1 VLVVMA
7 TALVLAAAGCGGPSA
22 SPSVLGSAAASAS
35 ASGQPISAVD
45 AARAELA
52 ELVDRLEQIHPE
64 PYHGI
69 DRDAWM
75 ASLDDLSQRL
85 PQLTPLQ
92 AQVELQ
98 RLVAL
103 LSREGRDGHQFA
115 LPLPDVEGPVL
126 PIRVYE
132 FADGVFV
139 TDALDPYGDL
149 VGARLAA
156 IGGHPIGEVLD
167 AVEPLIPRDS
177 PVTVSDFRPVV
188 LLRTSVLRGLGLV
201 EEGAVAVTVTDS
213 DGASREASLEPVPFA
228 DWVAWA
234 GPLGM
239 VRLPA
244 RAGTLYLSNLD
255 ERFWTRFLDD
265 SGTLYVRYSMVGP
278 APSEEIAAMLD
289 RAAEPDVVRVVFD
302 LRQNPGG
309 DNTTYPS
316 LLSALRSP
324 IIDRPGHFFVLT
336 DHVTFSAAANLATE
350 LEQTTSAIFAGEPM
364 GGGLNF
370 WNDVDWVVLR
380 DWPVPMQVGISTRYW
395 EKAEPADPRL
405 TIEPDVPAP
414 LLGAAYFADR
424 DPALESV
431 LAR

>member
-1 VLVVMA
+1 
-7 TALVLAAAGCGGPSA
+7 
-22 SPSVLGSAAASAS
+22 
-35 ASGQPISAVD
+35 
-45 AARAELA
+45 
-52 ELVDRLEQIHPE
+52 
-64 PYHGI
+64 
-69 DRDAWM
+69 
-75 ASLDDLSQRL
+75 
-85 PQLTPLQ
+85 
-92 AQVELQ
+92 
-98 RLVAL
+98 
-103 LSREGRDGHQFA
+103 
-115 LPLPDVEGPVL
+115 
-126 PIRVYE
+126 
-132 FADGVFV
+132 
-139 TDALDPYGDL
+139 
-149 VGARLAA
+149 
-156 IGGHPIGEVLD
+156 
-167 AVEPLIPRDS
+167 
-177 PVTVSDFRPVV
+177 
-188 LLRTSVLRGLGLV
+188 
-201 EEGAVAVTVTDS
+201 
-213 DGASREASLEPVPFA
+213 
-228 DWVAWA
+228 
-234 GPLGM
+234 
-239 VRLPA
+239 
-244 RAGTLYLSNLD
+244 
-255 ERFWTRFLDD
+255 
-265 SGTLYVRYSMVGP
+265 
-278 APSEEIAAMLD
+278 MLD